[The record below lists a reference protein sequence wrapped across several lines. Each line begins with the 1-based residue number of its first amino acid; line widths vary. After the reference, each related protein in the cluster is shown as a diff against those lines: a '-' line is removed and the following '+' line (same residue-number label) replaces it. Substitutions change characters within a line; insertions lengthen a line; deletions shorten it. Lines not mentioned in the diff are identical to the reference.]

1 MTRPPL
7 INDKTIPRYTAI
19 VTIATDNIDNA
30 EQILNERIHYDEDYG
45 FPYEIN
51 YDELQPEEST
61 RGIIIDASVIRE
73 KFDSLMYMLDE
84 NEPDDKRVLDAAD
97 RIKSMS
103 DSDLNALISS
113 TDNRRTWQLF
123 DEMRD
128 HIFDFVIDAALNEN
142 PS

>member
-1 MTRPPL
+1 MTTE
-7 INDKTIPRYTAI
+7 NMNRYTAI
-19 VTIATDNIDNA
+19 VTIATDSIDNA
-30 EQILNERIHYDEDYG
+30 ERVLNERIHYNEDYG

-51 YDELQPEEST
+51 YDELQPEKST
-61 RGIIIDASVIRE
+61 RGIIIDASVIRY

-84 NEPDDKRVLDAAD
+84 NDPDDKRVLDAAD

-123 DEMRD
+123 DELHD
-128 HIFDFVIDAALNEN
+128 HIFDSVIDAALDAD

>member
-7 INDKTIPRYTAI
+7 INDKTMPRYTAI

-30 EQILNERIHYDEDYG
+30 EKVLNERIHYDEDYG
-45 FPYEIN
+45 FPYEID

-61 RGIIIDASVIRE
+61 RGIIIDAYVIRDQ
-73 KFDSLMYMLDE
+73 FNSLMEYLDD
-84 NEPDDKRVLDAAD
+84 NDPDDKRILDAYD
-97 RIKSMS
+97 HIKAMN

-113 TDNRRTWQLF
+113 SDNKYTWELF
-123 DEMRD
+123 NDMRD
-128 HIFDFVIDAALNEN
+128 QIFDSVINAALDTN

>member
-1 MTRPPL
+1 MTKPPL
-7 INDKTIPRYTAI
+7 ISDKTMPRYTAI

-30 EQILNERIHYDEDYG
+30 EQVLNERIHYDEDYG

-61 RGIIIDASVIRE
+61 RGIIIDASVIRDQ
-73 KFDSLMYMLDE
+73 FDSLMEYLDD
-84 NEPDDKRVLDAAD
+84 NDPDDKRILDAYD
-97 RIKSMS
+97 RIKTMN

-113 TDNRRTWQLF
+113 SDNKYTWELF
-123 DEMRD
+123 NDMRD
-128 HIFDFVIDAALNEN
+128 QIFDSVVDATLDTD